1 MTFGAE
7 PRLNLAFSGI
17 TTFLR
22 APICTDL
29 DQLDADM
36 AILGIPF
43 DEGTTWMPGSRL
55 GPRRIREM
63 AMRFASQ
70 GASAGYFD
78 LDDGRRYL
86 QREMQTGRI
95 VDCGD
100 VDILYT
106 NPEGTFAN
114 ATRAVEAIVSRGAMP
129 IVIGGDHAVTF
140 PVVRAF
146 DQPMQVIHFDAHID
160 YSPFIHGVIMQRVSG
175 KTSTSAAARRMSRAG
190 SGIGCTTKTRGRLI
204 WSAPRVRL

>member
-1 MTFGAE
+1 MTFGSE

-22 APICTDL
+22 APICSDL
-29 DQLDADM
+29 EQLDADM

-78 LDDGRRYL
+78 LDDSKRYL
-86 QREMQTGRI
+86 QARDGVRADRRLRRRRYP
-95 VDCGD
+95 VDQSRGD
-100 VDILYT
+100 VRQRH
-106 NPEGTFAN
+106 PCGEGDP
-114 ATRAVEAIVSRGAMP
+114 GAWR
-129 IVIGGDHAVTF
+129 HADCHW
-140 PVVRAF
+140 R
-146 DQPMQVIHFDAHID
+146 
-160 YSPFIHGVIMQRVSG
+160 
-175 KTSTSAAARRMSRAG
+175 
-190 SGIGCTTKTRGRLI
+190 
-204 WSAPRVRL
+204 